1 MSNLEELNAL
11 YRDTLARAEGESAN
25 EGSEHKDPDSWLLAR
40 GTESGATTQV
50 VVPGGADDA
59 AAADAEQAAIA
70 ANQALAQLRAAKTE
84 AEQLV
89 VDLRARLAEMDDLET
104 FAQRLNYYRQK
115 QDELEAMLEELGA
128 TRAATEDAR
137 DQALTMLNSAS
148 EQRGETSR
156 NRAAIAQETEANAAQ
171 IAQWRQELGNGN
183 NVYTGLVTLGL
194 EDGASFAEIIAAMSV
209 PSLGVF
215 SFEFAG
221 DEAPREVSTM
231 FGDDREFLPEL
242 MYQILLNIQRTD
254 WGYWARVCWG
264 AYDGNA
270 VYSPLTYEER
280 TVMGGFDSGWVV
292 QQHAQSPTVYG
303 G

>member
-1 MSNLEELNAL
+1 MSNLDELNAL

-40 GTESGATTQV
+40 GTEGGATTQV

-59 AAADAEQAAIA
+59 AAVDAEQAAIA
-70 ANQALAQLRAAKTE
+70 ANQALAQLQAAKTE
-84 AEQLV
+84 TEQLV
-89 VDLRARLAEMDDLET
+89 IDLRARLAEMDTLEQ
-104 FAQRLNYYRQK
+104 FAQRVNFYRQK
-115 QDELEAMLEELGA
+115 QDELETMLEELGA

-156 NRAAIAQETEANAAQ
+156 NRAAIAQEVEANAEH
-171 IAQWRQELGNGN
+171 IALWRQELGNGN
-183 NVYTGLVTLGL
+183 NVYTGLEMLGL
-194 EDGASFAEIIAAMSV
+194 GEDASFPEIISAMSA
-209 PSLGVF
+209 PSLGIF
-215 SFEFAG
+215 SFDFAG
-221 DEAPREVSTM
+221 DGVPGTVSTM
-231 FGDDREFLPEL
+231 FGDTREFLPGL
-242 MYQILLNIQRTD
+242 MYQLLLNIQRTD
-254 WGYWARVCWG
+254 WGYWARACWG
-264 AYDGNA
+264 SHDGNG
-270 VYSPLTYEER
+270 VFSPLTYEER